1 MIKSIVLICLVF
13 SGNNRL
19 CFVFYNIEIS
29 EGKKWDRS
37 QIKTNQPTFLYD
49 FNQLLLES
57 VGIEITNT
65 I

>member
-37 QIKTNQPTFLYD
+37 QIKTNQPTNLP
-49 FNQLLLES
+49 L
-57 VGIEITNT
+57 
-65 I
+65 